1 MRKSLYTAGV
11 ILAVVF
17 CLTASAFAE
26 GTLETIAKRGE
37 FIVGVRDGAI
47 PFGFFNEKNEQVGFS
62 IDMAYEFKQALEKKL
77 AKPLKIELKT
87 VNPKTRIPL
96 VANGTID
103 MECGSTTHTVGREE
117 TVDFTITVFLTGSQ
131 LLVKKNSKIKSAKD
145 LAGKKVGAAQ
155 GSTNEAAIR
164 DLNTKGAIKPPATI
178 VVYQEHPQ
186 GMLALEKGMLD
197 AYCTDGTLLGGL
209 KAKAPKPD
217 DYKIVGGM
225 LTYDPYAFIV
235 RQNDSAFLDF
245 INAQIIE
252 MIKDGRYMTIYD
264 KWFGPKGVLPMPIT
278 DEFKTLLKL
287 QAWPS

>member
-1 MRKSLYTAGV
+1 MRRSWYAAGV
-11 ILAVVF
+11 ILAVVL
-17 CLTASAFAE
+17 CLTVPAFAE
-26 GTLETIAKRGE
+26 GTLDAIAKRGE

-47 PFGFFNEKNEQVGFS
+47 PFGFFNEKNEHVGFR
-62 IDMAYEFKQALEKKL
+62 IDMAADIKKKKKKKL
-77 AKPLKIELKT
+77 GKPLKMELKT

-103 MECGSTTHTVGREE
+103 IECGSTTHTIGREE

-131 LLVKKNSKIKSAKD
+131 LLVKKNSPIKGAKD

-186 GMLALEKGMLD
+186 GMLALEKGIID
-197 AYCTDGTLLGGL
+197 AYCGDGTHLGGL

-217 DYKIVGGM
+217 DYKIVGEM

-235 RQNDSAFLDF
+235 RQNDSVFLDF
-245 INAQIIE
+245 VNAQIIE
-252 MIKDGRYMTIYD
+252 MIKDGRYMTIYE
-264 KWFGPKGVLPMPIT
+264 KWFGPKGALPMPMT

>member
-1 MRKSLYTAGV
+1 MRRSWYAAGV
-11 ILAVVF
+11 ILAVVL
-17 CLTASAFAE
+17 CLTVPAFAE
-26 GTLETIAKRGE
+26 GTLDAIAKRGE

-47 PFGFFNEKNEQVGFS
+47 PFGFFNEKNEHVGFS
-62 IDMAYEFKQALEKKL
+62 IDMAAEIKLALEKKL
-77 AKPLKIELKT
+77 GKPLKMELKT

-103 MECGSTTHTVGREE
+103 IECGSTTHTIGREE

-131 LLVKKNSKIKSAKD
+131 LLVKKNSPIKGAKD

-186 GMLALEKGMLD
+186 GMLALEKGIID
-197 AYCTDGTLLGGL
+197 AYCGDGTHLGGL

-217 DYKIVGGM
+217 DYKIVGEM

-235 RQNDSAFLDF
+235 RQNDSVFLDF
-245 INAQIIE
+245 VNAQIIE
-252 MIKDGRYMTIYD
+252 MIKDGRYMTIYE
-264 KWFGPKGVLPMPIT
+264 KWFGPKGALPMPMT